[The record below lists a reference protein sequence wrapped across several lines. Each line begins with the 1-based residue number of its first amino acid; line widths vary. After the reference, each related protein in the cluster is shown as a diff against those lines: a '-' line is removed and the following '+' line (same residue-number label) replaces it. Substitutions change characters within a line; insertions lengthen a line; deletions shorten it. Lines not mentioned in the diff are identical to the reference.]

1 MKRKSQRKKIKEV
14 TLSDIVENE
23 IKFNG
28 LRQGF
33 SKALSKFSKN
43 LKYKNSIQHSDLTN
57 IPFVTIDGEDSKDFD
72 DAVWSE
78 SNKKKTTD
86 LNGKLR
92 GFNSV
97 YISDS
102 SVMNEIDMQPIT
114 MFSLLN
120 ILKMNN

>member
-1 MKRKSQRKKIKEV
+1 MKRKKQRKKIKEV

-33 SKALSKFSKN
+33 SKALNKHSKN
-43 LKYKNSIQHSDLTN
+43 LKYKNSTQHSDLTN

-78 SNKKKTTD
+78 CNKKK
-86 LNGKLR
+86 NK
-92 GFNSV
+92 NN
-97 YISDS
+97 DS
-102 SVMNEIDMQPIT
+102 YC
-114 MFSLLN
+114 
-120 ILKMNN
+120 

>member
-33 SKALSKFSKN
+33 SKALNKLSKN
-43 LKYKNSIQHSDLTN
+43 LKYKNSFQHSDLTN
-57 IPFVTIDGEDSKDFD
+57 IPFITIDGEDSKDFD

-78 SNKKKTTD
+78 YNKKKQ
-86 LNGKLR
+86 K
-92 GFNSV
+92 
-97 YISDS
+97 
-102 SVMNEIDMQPIT
+102 
-114 MFSLLN
+114 
-120 ILKMNN
+120 

>member
-1 MKRKSQRKKIKEV
+1 M
-14 TLSDIVENE
+14 
-23 IKFNG
+23 
-28 LRQGF
+28 
-33 SKALSKFSKN
+33 SK
-43 LKYKNSIQHSDLTN
+43 
-57 IPFVTIDGEDSKDFD
+57 
-72 DAVWSE
+72 

-102 SVMNEIDMQPIT
+102 SVMNEIDIQPIT